1 METETV
7 LDFYSETF
15 LLPDGSYANCEIMD
29 TGGQE
34 IYDSQNRTYYKRA
47 DGCLLVYDI
56 TKEDTFNA
64 IENYYVD
71 EINNN
76 CKENIKVIL
85 LGNKTDL
92 EKDRKIS
99 KEKGLE
105 LAEKYKF
112 FFMETS
118 CVKNHNVADAFE
130 TLIIKTNTEM
140 IKNEQ
145 LNLNENEEIEK
156 KEEGKKVFKIKIEKE
171 EEDNNEVN
179 NEVLKINNTSEQVSA
194 KSKTKNKNKKKEN
207 CC

>member
-1 METETV
+1 
-7 LDFYSETF
+7 
-15 LLPDGSYANCEIMD
+15 MD

-47 DGCLLVYDI
+47 DCCLLVYDI
-56 TKEDTFNA
+56 TREETFNA
-64 IENYYVD
+64 IENFYIN

-76 CKENIKVIL
+76 CKENIIIIL

-99 KEKGLE
+99 KQKGSE
-105 LAEKYKF
+105 LADKYKF

-118 CVKNHNVADAFE
+118 CEKNHNVADAFE
-130 TLIIKTNTEM
+130 TLIIATNTELE
-140 IKNEQ
+140 KEK
-145 LNLNENEEIEK
+145 LNVKEKVDIEK
-156 KEEGKKVFKIKIEKE
+156 KEKDKKNFKIKIEK

-179 NEVLKINNTSEQVSA
+179 NEVLKINDNSEQVSM
-194 KSKTKNKNKKKEN
+194 KTKKNNAPNSN

>member
-1 METETV
+1 
-7 LDFYSETF
+7 
-15 LLPDGSYANCEIMD
+15 MD

-47 DGCLLVYDI
+47 DCCLLVYDI
-56 TKEDTFNA
+56 TREETFNA
-64 IENYYVD
+64 IENFYIN

-76 CKENIKVIL
+76 CKENIIIIL

-99 KEKGLE
+99 KQKGSE
-105 LAEKYKF
+105 LADKYKF

-118 CVKNHNVADAFE
+118 CEKNHNVADAFE
-130 TLIIKTNTEM
+130 TLIIVTNTEM
-140 IKNEQ
+140 IEKEKL
-145 LNLNENEEIEK
+145 LNVKEKVDIEK
-156 KEEGKKVFKIKIEKE
+156 KEKDKKNFKIKIEK

-179 NEVLKINNTSEQVSA
+179 NEVLKINDNSEQVSM
-194 KSKTKNKNKKKEN
+194 KTKKNNANNSN

>member
-1 METETV
+1 
-7 LDFYSETF
+7 
-15 LLPDGSYANCEIMD
+15 MD

-47 DGCLLVYDI
+47 DCCLLVYDI
-56 TKEDTFNA
+56 TREETFNA
-64 IENYYVD
+64 IENFYIN

-76 CKENIKVIL
+76 CKENIIIIL

-99 KEKGLE
+99 KQKGSE
-105 LAEKYKF
+105 LADKYKF

-118 CVKNHNVADAFE
+118 CEKNHNVADAFE
-130 TLIIKTNTEM
+130 TLIIATNTELE
-140 IKNEQ
+140 KEK
-145 LNLNENEEIEK
+145 LNVKEKVDIEK
-156 KEEGKKVFKIKIEKE
+156 KEKDKKNFKIKIEK

-179 NEVLKINNTSEQVSA
+179 NEVLKINDNSEQVSM
-194 KSKTKNKNKKKEN
+194 KTKKNNAHNIN

>member
-1 METETV
+1 
-7 LDFYSETF
+7 
-15 LLPDGSYANCEIMD
+15 MD

-47 DGCLLVYDI
+47 DCCLLVYDI
-56 TKEDTFNA
+56 TREETFNA
-64 IENYYVD
+64 IENFYIN

-76 CKENIKVIL
+76 CKENIIIIL

-99 KEKGLE
+99 KQKGSE
-105 LAEKYKF
+105 LADKYKF

-130 TLIIKTNTEM
+130 TLIIATNTELE
-140 IKNEQ
+140 KEK
-145 LNLNENEEIEK
+145 LNVKEKVDIEK
-156 KEEGKKVFKIKIEKE
+156 KEKDKKNFKIKIEK

-179 NEVLKINNTSEQVSA
+179 NEVLKINDNSEQVSM
-194 KSKTKNKNKKKEN
+194 KTKKNNAPNSN

>member
-1 METETV
+1 
-7 LDFYSETF
+7 
-15 LLPDGSYANCEIMD
+15 MD

-47 DGCLLVYDI
+47 DCCLLVYDI
-56 TKEDTFNA
+56 TREETFNA
-64 IENYYVD
+64 IENFYIN

-76 CKENIKVIL
+76 CKENIIIIL

-99 KEKGLE
+99 KQKGSE
-105 LAEKYKF
+105 LADKYKF

-118 CVKNHNVADAFE
+118 CEKNHNVADAFE
-130 TLIIKTNTEM
+130 TLIIATNTELE
-140 IKNEQ
+140 KEK
-145 LNLNENEEIEK
+145 LNVKEKVDIEK
-156 KEEGKKVFKIKIEKE
+156 KEKDKKNFKIKIEK

-179 NEVLKINNTSEQVSA
+179 NEVLKINDNSEQVSM
-194 KSKTKNKNKKKEN
+194 KTKKNKAHNIN